1 MVKKINFFCFS
12 FIFVFT
18 LIGNT
23 QVGIGTTN
31 PKATLDITSTNDGLL
46 IPRVALTIT
55 TSATPLVAP
64 EVSEMVYNT
73 ATVAD
78 VTPGYYYWDSAKWV
92 RLAVGQNWSTTG
104 NTGTTA
110 GTNFIG
116 TSDAQDLRIKTNATN
131 RWNISNANNGQ
142 LQSYSLGS
150 ASLPTF
156 SYQGDQN
163 TGIFSPSADAIG
175 VTTNDSEK
183 VRVNSNGNVIIGS
196 TMNTGSAKLHITGA
210 GNTVR
215 IENLNSTNNAANNNT
230 GLDLSVVYAD
240 ANGDLVLG
248 GTSTKSLINVS
259 GATAIPQ
266 TIISSNAAGDI
277 AQSTLYTGSI
287 TLTRKAMVSIS
298 YQTSVSL
305 STRNGSTIDDG
316 RPRLYGGLVRVN
328 GLGSYGYYAA
338 SYTNTITTGTIYSG
352 FYSVNGTAYVEL
364 AAGTHTITV
373 IGFVAGGIDALLF
386 DDDGVRGTF
395 GGQNFESVQ
404 VIATY

>member
-18 LIGNT
+18 LIGNA

-31 PKATLDITSTNDGLL
+31 PNAALDITSTNDGLL

-55 TSATPLVAP
+55 TAAAPLTAP
-64 EVSEMVYNT
+64 STSEMVYNT

-104 NTGTTA
+104 NGNTTA
-110 GTNFIG
+110 GTNFLG
-116 TSDAQDLRIKTNATN
+116 TTNAQDLRIKTNSTD

-142 LQSYSLGS
+142 LQSYSLGTE
-150 ASLPTF
+150 ALPTY

-175 VTTNDSEK
+175 VSTNGTEK
-183 VRVNSNGNVIIGS
+183 LRVDNNGVAIGAG
-196 TMNTGSAKLHITGA
+196 TPDAKLHVKGV
-210 GNTVR
+210 GNTIRVD
-215 IENLNSTNNAANNNT
+215 NLNSTNNPSNNNT
-230 GLDLSVVYAD
+230 GLDLSVVYAN
-240 ANGDLVLG
+240 ATGDLVLG
-248 GTSTKSLINVS
+248 GTSTKTLVNAS

-266 TIISSNAAGDI
+266 TIISSNADGDI
-277 AQSTLYTGSI
+277 AQGVLYTGSI
-287 TLTRKAMVSIS
+287 TLTRKAMVSIN
-298 YQTSVSL
+298 YQTSVL
-305 STRNGSTIDDG
+305 LTTNNGSRIDDG

-328 GLGSYGYYAA
+328 GVGAYGYYAG
-338 SYTNTITTGTIYSG
+338 SYTNTITTGTVYNG
-352 FYSVNGTAYVEL
+352 YYSVNGTAYVEL
-364 AAGTHTITV
+364 AAGTHSITV

-395 GGQNFESVQ
+395 GGQSFESVQ

>member
-1 MVKKINFFCFS
+1 MVKKNNFFCFS

-18 LIGNT
+18 LIGNA

-104 NTGTTA
+104 NTETIA

-116 TSDAQDLRIKTNATN
+116 TSDPQDLRIKTNATN

-163 TGIFSPSADAIG
+163 TGVFSPSADAIG
-175 VTTNDSEK
+175 VTTNGSEK
-183 VRVNSNGNVIIGS
+183 VRVNSNGNVVIGS
-196 TMNTGSAKLHITGA
+196 TMNTGSAKLHITGS

-215 IENLNSTNNAANNNT
+215 IENLNSTNNAANNN
-230 GLDLSVVYAD
+230 GVDLEPVYVNS
-240 ANGDLVLG
+240 NGDLVLG
-248 GTSTKSLINVS
+248 NTSTKTLLNIS

-266 TIISSNAAGDI
+266 TVISSNAAGDI
-277 AQSTLYTGSI
+277 AQGVLYTGSI
-287 TLTRKAMVSIS
+287 TLTRKAMVSIN
-298 YQTSVSL
+298 YQTSVL
-305 STRNGSTIDDG
+305 LNTMNGSRIDDG

-328 GLGSYGYYAA
+328 GVGAYGYYAG
-338 SYTNTITTGTIYSG
+338 SYTNTITTGTVYNG
-352 FYSVNGTAYVEL
+352 YYSVNGTAYVEL
-364 AAGTHTITV
+364 AAGTHSITV

-395 GGQNFESVQ
+395 GGQSFESVQ